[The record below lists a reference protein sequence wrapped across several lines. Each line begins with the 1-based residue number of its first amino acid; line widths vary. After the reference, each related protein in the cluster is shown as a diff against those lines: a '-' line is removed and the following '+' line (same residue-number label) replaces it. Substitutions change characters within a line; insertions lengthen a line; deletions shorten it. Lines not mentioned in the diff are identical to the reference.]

1 MTLTD
6 LMSGAGLSGF
16 AEAALLLFI
25 LAFAAIV
32 FRIFA
37 PGRRQEMDRAAQ
49 LPLDDGQASTPRSGS
64 DR

>member
-6 LMSGAGLSGF
+6 LMSGAGLSAY
-16 AEAALLLFI
+16 AEVALVLFL
-25 LAFAAIV
+25 LAFAVIV

-37 PGRRQEMDRAAQ
+37 PGRRQEMDRAAR
-49 LPLDDGQASTPRSGS
+49 LPLDDGQAPTPRSGS

>member
-1 MTLTD
+1 MSLTD
-6 LMSGAGLSGF
+6 LMSGAGLSRYAEF
-16 AEAALLLFI
+16 ALVLFI
-25 LAFAAIV
+25 LAFVVIV
-32 FRIFA
+32 LRIFA